1 MTRQNLT
8 QTMVAKFSPARR
20 FFGLSLPNK
29 LVLAEALALL
39 IVASAA
45 IKLLPF
51 RRTAALVKGPTD
63 RGEPAAEEQRR
74 LVAQCRWA
82 VGIWADRVPWR
93 AVCFQRGLTLHLM
106 LRRRGIRSL
115 LHYGVAQS
123 EDEGL
128 RAHVWVDVN
137 GDVVLGGGE
146 APRFAR
152 VASFP
157 PLRED

>member
-1 MTRQNLT
+1 
-8 QTMVAKFSPARR
+8 MVARLSPARR

-51 RRTAALVKGPTD
+51 RRTVALMKSPTG
-63 RGEPAAEEQRR
+63 RSEPAVEEQRR

-82 VGIWADRVPWR
+82 VGICADRVPWR

-123 EDEGL
+123 EDKAL
-128 RAHVWVDVN
+128 KAHVWVDVR
-137 GDVVLGGGE
+137 GHIVLGGSE
-146 APRFAR
+146 APRFAC